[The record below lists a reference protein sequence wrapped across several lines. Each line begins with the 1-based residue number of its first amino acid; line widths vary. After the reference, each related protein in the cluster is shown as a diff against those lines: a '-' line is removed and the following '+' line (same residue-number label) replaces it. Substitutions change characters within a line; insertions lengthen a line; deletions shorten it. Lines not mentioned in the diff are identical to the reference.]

1 MNIAAGPMVA
11 GMIGVQAASAG
22 LSYMAGSYEQA
33 QAKAADTTG
42 YRKAIT
48 NRDLAVRRNQS
59 FNDKMRYGSADS
71 IAQEMNEEDS
81 AAEARKIQLEDA
93 RRENDEKVD
102 SARVYNDDPRRRS
115 WYDYAASFVPGT
127 RAREEYLRSVTAHG
141 ELVES
146 HDRLSALE
154 MEEMEYE
161 RRAPERKAALER
173 GRAYERRKVE
183 RNKRDS
189 RRVSGFFG
197 NLQDNESITGVIMS
211 GDEMADAYYDE
222 LGYGV
227 DTGVE
232 GDMEM
237 RKQDQD
243 RRRNFA
249 IRSQQKSATKTNRA
263 MDSRWQYRDDPNAR
277 FKVEYEDTAES
288 IDEDF
293 AMLSQEERDGMK
305 EKAMRQRDF
314 NIFQN
319 NKAMATN
326 LYRSYQTLEGDDL
339 NAGSVGDARLR
350 AKLSMPDPAQEENS
364 KKFDEMASSLKAIER
379 DIARMAGN
387 QNQVV
392 QMV

>member
-1 MNIAAGPMVA
+1 
-11 GMIGVQAASAG
+11 
-22 LSYMAGSYEQA
+22 
-33 QAKAADTTG
+33 
-42 YRKAIT
+42 
-48 NRDLAVRRNQS
+48 
-59 FNDKMRYGSADS
+59 
-71 IAQEMNEEDS
+71 
-81 AAEARKIQLEDA
+81 
-93 RRENDEKVD
+93 
-102 SARVYNDDPRRRS
+102 
-115 WYDYAASFVPGT
+115 
-127 RAREEYLRSVTAHG
+127 
-141 ELVES
+141 
-146 HDRLSALE
+146 

-197 NLQDNESITGVIMS
+197 NLQDTESITGVIMS

-249 IRSQQKSATKTNRA
+249 IRSQQKSAAKTNRA
-263 MDSRWQYRDDPNAR
+263 MDSRWRYRDDPNAR
-277 FKVEYEDTAES
+277 FRVEYEDTSES

-350 AKLSMPDPAQEENS
+350 AKLSMPDPAQEENN